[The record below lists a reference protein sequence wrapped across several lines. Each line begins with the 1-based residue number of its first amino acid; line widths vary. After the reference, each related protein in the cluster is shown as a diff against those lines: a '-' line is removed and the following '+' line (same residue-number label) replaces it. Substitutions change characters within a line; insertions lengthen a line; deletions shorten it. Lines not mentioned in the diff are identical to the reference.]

1 MDETNIE
8 ERISELPIIPLR
20 GLVVFPDMVL
30 HFDVG
35 RKKSVEALRNSMQIN
50 QKVFLVCQR
59 DASVDDPN
67 IDEMFSV
74 GVVCHIK
81 QMIRI
86 PNSDNLRVVVEGI
99 ERAKLISITQNKPF
113 LSGCIEIIEK
123 TETKCDHAE
132 EIAYKRAVKKEF
144 ENYASMIT
152 KISSDV
158 IAKVISIDDS
168 GELADYICS
177 NTFIDYSLKQSVLEV
192 TDPYKRLVQLL
203 VLLKK
208 ENATLEIEAEIQQ
221 KVQEEIDKN
230 QREYYLREEMKVISD
245 TLGESENPVEEA
257 DAYREKIKALECS
270 DEIKDKLL
278 KECDRL
284 MKMPTGSH
292 EGTVARNYLDK
303 CLEIPFGKYTK
314 DTINLQKARKILD
327 RDHYGLE
334 KVKDRIVDSLAVY
347 KRNPDFNGQIICLA
361 GPPGVG
367 KTSVVKSLAKSMN
380 RKYVRVALGGIHDEA
395 EIRGHRRTYIGS
407 MPGRIIDAVIKSG
420 VMNPIILLDEIDK
433 VGNDYKGDPS
443 SALLEALDPEQN
455 STFNDHY
462 IDFPV
467 DLSKVLFITTAN
479 DISAIAAPLYDRMEV
494 IDLNSYTALEK
505 FHIAK
510 EHLVKKEMKK
520 HNLSGRELK
529 ITDSAINAIIEGY
542 TREAG
547 VRNLEKTI
555 ASVCRKAAV
564 ALESGSKS
572 LKVTDENIEDIL
584 GKRKYTPEKVSD
596 VNLVGTVNGLAW
608 TSVGGT
614 ILPIEV
620 SALDGTGK
628 IELTGNLGDVMKE
641 SAKTA
646 VSYVRSKS
654 VEYGI
659 DSDFYKNKDI
669 HIHAPEGAV
678 PKDGPSAGLAIT
690 TALVSELTGIA
701 IKSNVAMTGE
711 ISLKGRAMEIGG
723 LKEKS
728 MAAYKAGCDTVIIPK
743 DNAKDLS
750 EISDEVK
757 NAVTFVTVSTFDE
770 VLPAAGAPYRSAQR
784 RHDCRKER
792 SGKGDGIYG
801 YLACGAHIETTKQPP
816 GLEKSRRLFYGFIL
830 WNGRKLP
837 LFSYQIVYS
846 R

>member
-1 MDETNIE
+1 MNHSNTV
-8 ERISELPIIPLR
+8 ERIAELPIIPLR
-20 GLVVFPDMVL
+20 GLVVFPNMVL

-35 RKKSVEALRNSMQIN
+35 RKKSVEALRNSMQVN
-50 QKVFLVCQR
+50 QKVFLVCQK

-67 IDEMFSV
+67 IDEMFEI

-81 QMIRI
+81 QMLRI
-86 PNSDNLRVVVEGI
+86 PNSENLRVVVEGI
-99 ERAKLISITQNKPF
+99 ERAALMSITQTKPF
-113 LSGCIEIIEK
+113 LSGAVEIIE
-123 TETKCDHAE
+123 EPEYIADAAE
-132 EIAYKRAVKKEF
+132 EKAYQRAVKKEF
-144 ENYASMIT
+144 ENYAAMMT

-158 IAKVISIDDS
+158 IAKVISIKDS

-177 NTFIDYSLKQSVLEV
+177 NTFIDYALKQAVLEEIN
-192 TDPYKRLVQLL
+192 PYKRLVQLL

-245 TLGESENPVEEA
+245 SLGESENPVEEA
-257 DAYREKIKALECS
+257 DEYREKISALKCS
-270 DEIKDKLL
+270 DDIKDKLF
-278 KECDRL
+278 KECDKL
-284 MKMPTGSH
+284 MKMPSGSH
-292 EGTVARNYLDK
+292 EGTVVRNYLDK

-314 DTINLQKARKILD
+314 DTIHLEKARKILD

-334 KVKDRIVDSLAVY
+334 KVKERIVDSLAVY
-347 KRNPDFNGQIICLA
+347 KRNPDFSGQILCLA

-367 KTSVVKSLAKSMN
+367 KTSVVKSLAKGMN

-395 EIRGHRRTYIGS
+395 EIRGHRKTYIGS
-407 MPGRIIDAVIKSG
+407 MPGRIVDAIVKSG
-420 VMNPIILLDEIDK
+420 VMNPVILLDEIDK

-455 STFNDHY
+455 NTFTDHY
-462 IDFPV
+462 IDFPL

-479 DISAIAAPLYDRMEV
+479 DVSAIAAPLYDRMEV
-494 IDLNSYTALEK
+494 IDLNSYTAVEK

-510 EHLVKKEMKK
+510 EHLIKKEMKK
-520 HNLSGRELK
+520 HNLNGREFK
-529 ITDSAINAIIEGY
+529 ITDSAINAVIEGY

-547 VRNLEKTI
+547 VRKLEKTI
-555 ASVCRKAAV
+555 AALCRKAAV

-572 LKVTDENIEDIL
+572 FKVTEDNIEDIL
-584 GKRKYTPEKVSD
+584 GKKKYTPERVSEN
-596 VNLVGTVNGLAW
+596 NLVGTVNGLAW

-614 ILPIEV
+614 ILPIEI
-620 SALDGTGK
+620 SALEGSGK

-654 VEYGI
+654 KEFGI
-659 DSDFYKNKDI
+659 DTDFYKTKDI
-669 HIHAPEGAV
+669 HIHAPEGAI

-690 TALVSELTGIA
+690 TALVSELTGVA
-701 IKSNVAMTGE
+701 VRSNVAMTGE

-728 MAAYKAGCDTVIIPK
+728 MAAYKAGCDTVIIPQ

-757 NAVTFVTVSTFDE
+757 KAVNFITVSDFEEVIPIALEAPVTVNEANKKTN
-770 VLPAAGAPYRSAQR
+770 
-784 RHDCRKER
+784 
-792 SGKGDGIYG
+792 I
-801 YLACGAHIETTKQPP
+801 
-816 GLEKSRRLFYGFIL
+816 
-830 WNGRKLP
+830 
-837 LFSYQIVYS
+837 IVKNNKPRTS
-846 R
+846 VITQ

>member
-1 MDETNIE
+1 MNHSNTV
-8 ERISELPIIPLR
+8 ERIAELPIIPLR
-20 GLVVFPDMVL
+20 GLVVFPNMVL

-35 RKKSVEALRNSMQIN
+35 RKKSVEALRNSMKVN
-50 QKVFLVCQR
+50 QKVFLICQK

-67 IDEMFSV
+67 IDEMFEI

-86 PNSDNLRVVVEGI
+86 PNSENLRVVVEGI
-99 ERAKLISITQNKPF
+99 ERAALMSITQTKPF
-113 LSGCIEIIEK
+113 LSGAVEIIEEPEY
-123 TETKCDHAE
+123 TADAAE
-132 EIAYKRAVKKEF
+132 EKAYQRAVKKEF
-144 ENYASMIT
+144 ENYAAMMT

-158 IAKVISIDDS
+158 IAKVISIKDS

-177 NTFIDYSLKQSVLEV
+177 NTFIDYALKQAVLEESN
-192 TDPYKRLVQLL
+192 PYKRLIQLL

-245 TLGESENPVEEA
+245 SLGESENPVEEA
-257 DAYREKIKALECS
+257 DEYREKISALKCS
-270 DEIKDKLL
+270 DDIKDKLF
-278 KECDRL
+278 KECDKL
-284 MKMPTGSH
+284 MKMPSGSH
-292 EGTVARNYLDK
+292 EGTVVRNYLDK

-314 DTINLQKARKILD
+314 DTIHLEKARKILD

-334 KVKDRIVDSLAVY
+334 KVKERIVDSLAVY
-347 KRNPDFNGQIICLA
+347 KRNPDFSGQILCLA

-367 KTSVVKSLAKSMN
+367 KTSVVKSLAKGMN

-395 EIRGHRRTYIGS
+395 EIRGHRKTYIGS
-407 MPGRIIDAVIKSG
+407 MPGRIVDAIVKSG
-420 VMNPIILLDEIDK
+420 VMNPVILLDEIDK

-455 STFNDHY
+455 NTFTDHY
-462 IDFPV
+462 IDFPL
-467 DLSKVLFITTAN
+467 DLSKVLFVTTAN
-479 DISAIAAPLYDRMEV
+479 DVSSIAAPLYDRMEV
-494 IDLNSYTALEK
+494 IDLNSYTAVEK

-510 EHLVKKEMKK
+510 EHLIKKEMKK
-520 HNLSGRELK
+520 HNLNGREFK
-529 ITDSAINAIIEGY
+529 ITDSAINAVIEGY

-547 VRNLEKTI
+547 VRKLEKTI
-555 ASVCRKAAV
+555 AALCRKAAV

-572 LKVTDENIEDIL
+572 FKVTEDNIEDIL
-584 GKRKYTPEKVSD
+584 GKKKYTPERVSEN
-596 VNLVGTVNGLAW
+596 NLVGTVNGLAW

-614 ILPIEV
+614 ILPIEI
-620 SALDGTGK
+620 SALEGSGK

-654 VEYGI
+654 KKFGI
-659 DSDFYKNKDI
+659 DTDFYKTKDI

-690 TALVSELTGIA
+690 TALVSELTGVA
-701 IKSNVAMTGE
+701 VRSNVAMTGE

-728 MAAYKAGCDTVIIPK
+728 MAAYKAGCDTVIIPQ

-757 NAVTFVTVSTFDE
+757 KAVNFITVSDFEEVIPIALEAPVTVN
-770 VLPAAGAPYRSAQR
+770 
-784 RHDCRKER
+784 
-792 SGKGDGIYG
+792 
-801 YLACGAHIETTKQPP
+801 ETDKTTN
-816 GLEKSRRLFYGFIL
+816 I
-830 WNGRKLP
+830 
-837 LFSYQIVYS
+837 IVKNNKPRTS
-846 R
+846 VITQ

>member
-1 MDETNIE
+1 MNHSNTV
-8 ERISELPIIPLR
+8 ERIAELPIIPLR
-20 GLVVFPDMVL
+20 GLVVFPNMVL

-35 RKKSVEALRNSMQIN
+35 RKKSVEALRNSMKVN
-50 QKVFLVCQR
+50 QKVFLICQK

-67 IDEMFSV
+67 IDEMFEI

-86 PNSDNLRVVVEGI
+86 PNSENLRVVVEGI
-99 ERAKLISITQNKPF
+99 ERAALMSITQTKPF
-113 LSGCIEIIEK
+113 LSGAVEIIEEPEY
-123 TETKCDHAE
+123 TADAAE
-132 EIAYKRAVKKEF
+132 EKAYQRAVKKEF
-144 ENYASMIT
+144 ENYAAMMT

-158 IAKVISIDDS
+158 IAKVISIKDS

-177 NTFIDYSLKQSVLEV
+177 NTFIDYALKQAVLEESN
-192 TDPYKRLVQLL
+192 PYKRLIQLL

-245 TLGESENPVEEA
+245 SLGESENPVEEA
-257 DAYREKIKALECS
+257 DEYREKISALKCS
-270 DEIKDKLL
+270 DDIKDKLF
-278 KECDRL
+278 KECDKL
-284 MKMPTGSH
+284 MKMPSGSH
-292 EGTVARNYLDK
+292 EGTVVRNYLDK

-314 DTINLQKARKILD
+314 DTIHLEKAKKILD

-334 KVKDRIVDSLAVY
+334 KVKERIVDSLAVY
-347 KRNPDFNGQIICLA
+347 KRNPDFSGQILCLA

-367 KTSVVKSLAKSMN
+367 KTSVVKSLAKGMN

-395 EIRGHRRTYIGS
+395 EIRGHRKTYIGS
-407 MPGRIIDAVIKSG
+407 MPGRIVDAIVKSG
-420 VMNPIILLDEIDK
+420 VMNPVILLDEIDK

-455 STFNDHY
+455 NTFTDHY
-462 IDFPV
+462 IDFPL
-467 DLSKVLFITTAN
+467 DLSKVLFVTTAN
-479 DISAIAAPLYDRMEV
+479 DVSSIAAPLYDRMEV
-494 IDLNSYTALEK
+494 IDLNSYTAVEK

-510 EHLVKKEMKK
+510 EHLIKKEMKK
-520 HNLSGRELK
+520 HNLNGREFK
-529 ITDSAINAIIEGY
+529 ITDSAINAVIEGY

-547 VRNLEKTI
+547 VRKLEKTI
-555 ASVCRKAAV
+555 AALCRKAAV

-572 LKVTDENIEDIL
+572 FKVTEDNIEDIL
-584 GKRKYTPEKVSD
+584 GKKKYTPERVSEN
-596 VNLVGTVNGLAW
+596 NLVGTVNGLAW

-614 ILPIEV
+614 ILPIEI
-620 SALDGTGK
+620 SALEGSGK

-654 VEYGI
+654 KKFGI
-659 DSDFYKNKDI
+659 DTDFYKTKDI

-690 TALVSELTGIA
+690 TALVSELTGVA
-701 IKSNVAMTGE
+701 VRSNVAMTGE

-728 MAAYKAGCDTVIIPK
+728 MAAYKAGCDTVIIPQ

-757 NAVTFVTVSTFDE
+757 KAVNFITVSDFEEVIPIALEAPVTVN
-770 VLPAAGAPYRSAQR
+770 
-784 RHDCRKER
+784 
-792 SGKGDGIYG
+792 
-801 YLACGAHIETTKQPP
+801 ETDKTTN
-816 GLEKSRRLFYGFIL
+816 I
-830 WNGRKLP
+830 
-837 LFSYQIVYS
+837 IVKNNKPRTS
-846 R
+846 VITQ